1 MTVTAAVMIVFLAGI
16 FAVLTLGS
24 LLAYAID
31 ARVKHGNH

>member
-16 FAVLTLGS
+16 FAILTVGS

-31 ARVKHGNH
+31 ARVDHGEH